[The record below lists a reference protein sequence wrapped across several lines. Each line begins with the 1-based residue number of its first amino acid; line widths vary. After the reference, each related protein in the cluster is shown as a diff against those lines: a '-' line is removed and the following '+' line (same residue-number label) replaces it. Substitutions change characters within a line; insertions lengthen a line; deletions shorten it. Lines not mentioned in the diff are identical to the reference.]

1 MEMAHTSELVMVH
14 GPSGAG
20 KSALIKEFVDSLP
33 PEVFHMQGKFDQL
46 QSHAPYA
53 ALVAASDHLCRQI
66 LRRENGGVIRD
77 RIRALLGEDATLLG
91 NLVPALA
98 KLTVDEVTVRYER
111 QTSDGSRAFTRFKL
125 LFRAFLRCVASA
137 ENPVI
142 FLLDDLQWADPASL
156 EVVQRRSSR
165 TGRRSR
171 RLLNTRAGGQ
181 LMTTESE

>member
-66 LRRENGGVIRD
+66 LRRENGKMKSVYGTRYKNIFT
-77 RIRALLGEDATLLG
+77 IK
-91 NLVPALA
+91 
-98 KLTVDEVTVRYER
+98 KLWE
-111 QTSDGSRAFTRFKL
+111 L
-125 LFRAFLRCVASA
+125 
-137 ENPVI
+137 
-142 FLLDDLQWADPASL
+142 
-156 EVVQRRSSR
+156 
-165 TGRRSR
+165 
-171 RLLNTRAGGQ
+171 
-181 LMTTESE
+181 